1 MERYLIMKDGTVYTG
16 KAIGASGTVIGEA
29 VFTTA
34 MCGYLLTLSDP
45 SYYGQIV
52 MQTFPLIGNY
62 GAIESDAESDK
73 PYLFGYIVRELCD
86 VGSNYRKESELD
98 DYLKKHSVVGIA
110 GVDTRAITRKI
121 RNMGV
126 MSCMITDSLKDMPQ
140 KLAELKKYKVKD
152 AVEKTSTKVPVEVNP
167 IDETHKYRVVLYDFG
182 AKKNIERMLI
192 KYGCSVMRVP
202 YDATAEQVLSYDP
215 DGIMLSNGG
224 GDPAD
229 NVGVIEELKKLN
241 EKKLPTFGICLGHQ
255 LLALSHGAKTVKLK
269 YGHRGGNQPVKDLL
283 TGKTYITS
291 QNHGYAVKADTLAPE
306 AGKVRFINANDKT
319 VEGIDYTCAPAF
331 SVQFHPEACGGP
343 KDTELL
349 FARFVEMME
358 QNKHCSEKE

>member
-1 MERYLIMKDGTVYTG
+1 MERYLIMKDGTVYVG
-16 KAIGASGTVIGEA
+16 KAIGASGTAIGEA

-45 SYYGQIV
+45 SYCGQIV

-62 GAIESDAESDK
+62 GAIESDAESEK
-73 PYLFGYIVRELCD
+73 PFLNGYIVRELCD
-86 VGSNYRKESELD
+86 VGSNYRKECELD
-98 DYLKKHSVVGIA
+98 EYLKKHNVVGIA

-126 MSCMITDSLKDMPQ
+126 MNCMITDSVKDLPQ
-140 KLAELKKYKVKD
+140 KIAALKKYKVRA
-152 AVEKTSTKVPVEVNP
+152 AVEQTSCAEPLELDP
-167 IDETHKYRVVLYDFG
+167 IDQTHKYRVVLYDFG
-182 AKKNIERMLI
+182 AKKNIERMLA
-192 KYGCSVMRVP
+192 KYGCSVIRVP
-202 YDATAEQVLSYDP
+202 YNTTAEQALAYEP

-229 NVGVIEELKKLN
+229 NTGVIEELKKLN
-241 EKKLPTFGICLGHQ
+241 AKKLPTFGICLGHQ
-255 LLALSHGAKTVKLK
+255 LLALSYGGKTVKLK

-291 QNHGYAVKADTLAPE
+291 QNHGYAVKADSLAPDV
-306 AGKVRFINANDKT
+306 GKVRFVNANDKT

-349 FARFVEMME
+349 FARFVQMME
-358 QNKHCSEKE
+358 DNRHA

>member
-1 MERYLIMKDGTVYTG
+1 MERYLIMKDGTVFTG
-16 KAIGASGTVIGEA
+16 TAIGAEGTVMGEA

-45 SYYGQIV
+45 SYYGQIIT
-52 MQTFPLIGNY
+52 QTFPLIGNY

-73 PYLFGYIVRELCD
+73 PFLFGYIVRELCD

-98 DYLKKHSVVGIA
+98 EYLKKYNIVGIA
-110 GVDTRAITRKI
+110 GIDTRALTRKI

-126 MSCMITDSLKDMPQ
+126 MNAMITDSLKDLPQ
-140 KLAELKKYKVKD
+140 KISALKKYKVKG
-152 AVEKTSTKVPVEVNP
+152 AVEHTSCTSVTEVNP
-167 IDETHKYRVVLYDFG
+167 IDAEHKYRVVLYDFG
-182 AKKNIERMLI
+182 AKRNIERMLI
-192 KYGCSVMRVP
+192 KYGCSVIRVP
-202 YDATAEQVLSYDP
+202 YDTSAETVLSYSP

-255 LLALSHGAKTVKLK
+255 LLALSYGAKTVKLK

-291 QNHGYAVKADTLAPE
+291 QNHGYAVKADSLDGSI
-306 AGKVRFINANDKT
+306 GKVRFINANDKT

-349 FARFVEMME
+349 FKRFVDLME
-358 QNKHCSEKE
+358 EKRNAQR